1 MLYSDLREG
10 IYNELCTI
18 PAIWDSSSPPQGKV
32 FREWVADADTEKPFL
47 EFSFMGEIASLNKCA
62 LFMQVEVLCFGDPD
76 HALDQLA
83 DDVVSLLHHQPVVMP
98 SGAISKLCYTRDS
111 RMDIWS
117 EELKAHGVRLK
128 FWLPSQFYT

>member
-1 MLYSDLREG
+1 MDYADLREG
-10 IYNELCTI
+10 IYDALCSI
-18 PAIWDSSSPPQGKV
+18 PAIQDSGSPPQGRV

-47 EFSFMGEIASLNKCA
+47 EFAFIGEIAPPNKCA

-76 HALDQLA
+76 HTLDKLA

-98 SGAISKLCYTRDS
+98 SGAISELCYIRDS

-117 EELKAHGVRLK
+117 EALNAHGVRLK
-128 FWLPSQFYT
+128 FWLPSRFYT